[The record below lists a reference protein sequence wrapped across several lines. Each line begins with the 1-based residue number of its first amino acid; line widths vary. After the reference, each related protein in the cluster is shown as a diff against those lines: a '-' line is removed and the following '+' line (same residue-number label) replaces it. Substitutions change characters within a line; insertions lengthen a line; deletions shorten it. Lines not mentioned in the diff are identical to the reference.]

1 MSEHPEA
8 RGATVPDAP
17 SLQEQ
22 LDAMAART
30 PEQIRSR
37 VETAIDEIRRVGEA
51 VGLQVGDVAPAFVLP
66 DALGR
71 PIALTVA
78 LARGPVVLTFYR
90 GEWCPYCNLQLR
102 SLQDALA
109 DIRAL
114 GASLLAVSPQSPDHS
129 LSLTEKHDLEFS
141 VLSDVDQSVI
151 RAYRVQFAVAGELRD
166 LQLNVFHNDPR
177 DKNADGSMNLPVP
190 ATFIIDRDG
199 VIRARFVNAD
209 WRVRMEPADIIA
221 ALRTLGSGDDRG

>member
-8 RGATVPDAP
+8 RAGAVSDAL

-22 LDAMAART
+22 LEAITRRT
-30 PEQIRSR
+30 PEQIRPR
-37 VETAIDEIRRVGEA
+37 VETAINEIQSAGDA
-51 VGLQVGDVAPAFVLP
+51 VGLQIGDIAPDFVLP

-71 PIALTVA
+71 PIALSAA
-78 LARGPVVLTFYR
+78 LERGAVVLTFYR

-102 SLQDALA
+102 SLQHALA
-109 DIRAL
+109 GVRAL
-114 GASLLAVSPQSPDHS
+114 NASLIAVSPQSPDHS
-129 LSLTEKHDLEFS
+129 LSLTEKHDLEFA

-166 LQLNVFHNDPR
+166 LHLNVFHNDPR

-209 WRVRMEPADIIA
+209 WRVRMETADIIA
-221 ALRTLGSGDDRG
+221 ALRALG